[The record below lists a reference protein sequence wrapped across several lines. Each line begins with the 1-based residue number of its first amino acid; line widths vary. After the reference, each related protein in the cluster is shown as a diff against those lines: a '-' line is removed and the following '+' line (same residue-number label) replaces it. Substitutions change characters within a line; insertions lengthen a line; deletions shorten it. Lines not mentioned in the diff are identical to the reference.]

1 LARDPSLSQFPFK
14 IMTYQQLLN
23 QLQSLTKEQLSQ
35 NVAIFDSSADEYY
48 QQTVEVVFTV
58 EADVLDADHAVIRF

>member
-1 LARDPSLSQFPFK
+1 
-14 IMTYQQLLN
+14 MTYQQLLN

-35 NVAIFDSSADEYY
+35 DVAIFDSSADEYY